1 MKQYL
6 DLLSK
11 VYHEGDKKG
20 PAREGLPGTRSLFGP
35 QMEFDMK
42 DGFPIITTKEIKLET
57 IAIEL
62 LWFLRKESNIG
73 LMINNKVNI
82 WNEDAYNYYI
92 LTHPESKLTFKEF
105 CNRAKLGLSDGVYTY
120 GDTGNQYPNVWRNFG
135 GKEGD
140 EDGVDQIVRVIEN
153 LSKFPDS
160 RRHLVSAVDVTNDQ
174 DLALYWCHSLFQFNC
189 RKLSHIERCDL
200 LLAPGQPSHVY
211 GNTTKGDLD
220 DFNIP
225 EYYLDCKL
233 YQRSGDVFLGVPFN
247 ISSYALLTQIIC
259 QYINMEPGRFIHT
272 FGDVHLYD
280 NHHGEALEQLGRT
293 PLPLPKLVFE
303 PHFYEMMKESI
314 SVDNFL
320 MGLHHSMFT
329 LKDYKH
335 EDRIKATLN
344 TGLVD
349 NSNIQGAN
357 DNNVLWE
364 AVKPRIDNMGGKVI
378 LVGNPIGRSD
388 KFKELWDKASDSTPY
403 DIDGNPNVGF
413 VKDEPNTDKDV

>member
-42 DGFPIITTKEIKLET
+42 EGFPIITTKEIKLET

-174 DLALYWCHSLFQFNC
+174 DLALYWCHSLFQFNT
-189 RKLSHIERCDL
+189 RLIPEADRDN
-200 LLAPGQPSHVY
+200 PGQ
-211 GNTTKGDLD
+211 L
-220 DFNIP
+220 
-225 EYYLDCKL
+225 YYLDCKL

-259 QYINMEPGRFIHT
+259 QYINMKPGRFIHT

-364 AVKPRIDNMGGKVI
+364 AVKPRIGNMGGKVI
-378 LVGNPIGRSD
+378 LVVNPIGRSD

-403 DIDGNPNVGF
+403 DIDGNPNVWFVKDEPNPNVWF